1 MKVGLNAQ
9 FSYRDESS
17 VPADVDQ
24 YTKLTPYSSFYESDE
39 ETLKL
44 YPNDDNQAKHPLLNS
59 AYRSREQEYFT
70 FFPKIYATLD
80 LPFGITYTV
89 NYTTRFVFYHNN
101 IHDSSEHPE
110 WKLFGGRA
118 SRENSLRREWQVDNI
133 INWNKTF
140 AQRHKVD
147 VTLLANA
154 EKFRNDTEKMSNQ
167 NLTPNDILG
176 YHDMA
181 IGNLP
186 ELSSNDEV
194 RTSNALMARLNYG
207 FMNKYLLTLSVRK
220 DGSSLFGYS
229 NPYATFPA
237 AALGWVISEEKF
249 FKMKFVDYLKLRA
262 SWGIN
267 GNRDI
272 TNYAAL
278 SKMLAEKSLNTDLN
292 GNPITIP
299 TLEIYTMGNKKLKWE
314 KTEAYNLALD
324 FRLFNGRLNGTV
336 ETYYMSTTDV
346 LVNRELPTI
355 TGYKRVYAN
364 LGEIRNKGFEL
375 SLSSTNMKQHNF
387 EWTSNLIF
395 SLNRN
400 KIITITGEKYD
411 VFDKDGNFVGQKRTG

>member
-1 MKVGLNAQ
+1 MSNESLVKGDEFSTIRSRVNLEGKPARFLKVGLNAQ

-17 VPADVDQ
+17 VPAEVDQ

-59 AYRSREQEYFT
+59 TYRSREQEYFT

-140 AQRHKVD
+140 AQKHKVD

-167 NLTPNDILG
+167 NFTPNDILG
-176 YHDMA
+176 YHDMS

-186 ELSSNDEV
+186 EISSDDQI

-207 FMNKYLLTLSVRK
+207 FMNKYLLTLSVRR

-249 FKMKFVDYLKLRA
+249 FKVKFVDYLKLRA
-262 SWGIN
+262 SWGIMKLLCTVIFFPVILI
-267 GNRDI
+267 GMVVGGLMYI
-272 TNYAAL
+272 AFPLLIVGGIIAL
-278 SKMLAEKSLNTDLN
+278 
-292 GNPITIP
+292 
-299 TLEIYTMGNKKLKWE
+299 
-314 KTEAYNLALD
+314 
-324 FRLFNGRLNGTV
+324 V
-336 ETYYMSTTDV
+336 
-346 LVNRELPTI
+346 
-355 TGYKRVYAN
+355 
-364 LGEIRNKGFEL
+364 
-375 SLSSTNMKQHNF
+375 
-387 EWTSNLIF
+387 TSH
-395 SLNRN
+395 S
-400 KIITITGEKYD
+400 
-411 VFDKDGNFVGQKRTG
+411 